1 MNYKMLAHSLA
12 IALIGISSFAIGV
25 KSATD
30 ARPMPRLIAQGC
42 QGAGGDLWAMEE
54 SDFPTNC
61 QNIERY

>member
-1 MNYKMLAHSLA
+1 MKKTA
-12 IALIGISSFAIGV
+12 IIMALIGLFIGHII
-25 KSATD
+25 AD
-30 ARPMPRLIAQGC
+30 IYLAHERPMPRLIAQGC